1 MGNFGETS
9 GKKDR
14 DKKKAKQRQEKAEKM
29 QDRKAQ
35 AKKGKSLEDMLAYV
49 DENGNISS
57 TPPDRRNMKQ
67 FKAEDMQISI
77 PKYDKNAEQADA
89 TRTGVVTFFNEAKGF
104 GFIKDLQSQASVFM
118 HVNQA
123 SERIKEND
131 KVTFETEHS
140 PKGLNAVNIKKVV

>member
-1 MGNFGETS
+1 MSNFGETS

-35 AKKGKSLEDMLAYV
+35 AKKGKSLEEMMAYI

-57 TPPDRRNMKQ
+57 TPPNERNMRKFRQ
-67 FKAEDMQISI
+67 EDIQIST
-77 PKYDKNAEQADA
+77 PKYDKSAQQADA
-89 TRTGVVTFFNEAKGF
+89 LRTGVVTFFNEAKGF
-104 GFIKDLQSQASVFM
+104 GFIKDSQSQASVFM
-118 HVNQA
+118 HVNQV

-131 KVTFETEHS
+131 KVSFETENG
-140 PKGLNAVNIKKVV
+140 PKGLNAVNIKKI